1 MPNGWRDSV
10 PIERKIDKRLLD
22 RAIGELA
29 GQQHGVVARTQL
41 VAIGLGP
48 SSIEMRLARRRLHRV
63 HQGVYAVG
71 HSCLSEKGR
80 WMAAVLAGG
89 PRAVLSHAPAGA
101 LWGIRPQGDL
111 EVVVTGPRRVEPR
124 RWMRFHRSSLP
135 DDEITIKDGIPVTT
149 APRTL
154 FDLAAVVSHGQLARA
169 INEAEIRRLWDPL
182 SLPNLLKRHPRRPGA
197 AAIRSLIA
205 TPGLRVTRSELE
217 DRFLAFLA
225 RLGLPLPATNVSMR
239 VGGCWIEADCV
250 WHEERLIAE
259 LDGHTTHR
267 TRAAFETDRTRD
279 RTLTAAGWRVIRI
292 TWRQLHDDPEGLGR
306 DLRVFLAA

>member
-1 MPNGWRDSV
+1 
-10 PIERKIDKRLLD
+10 LD
-22 RAIGELA
+22 GGRA
-29 GQQHGVVARTQL
+29 
-41 VAIGLGP
+41 
-48 SSIEMRLARRRLHRV
+48 
-63 HQGVYAVG
+63 
-71 HSCLSEKGR
+71 
-80 WMAAVLAGG
+80 
-89 PRAVLSHAPAGA
+89 
-101 LWGIRPQGDL
+101 
-111 EVVVTGPRRVEPR
+111 
-124 RWMRFHRSSLP
+124 RFHRSSLP

-169 INEAEIRRLWDPL
+169 VNEAEIRRLWDPL

-279 RTLTAAGWRVIRI
+279 RMLTAAGWRVIRI

>member
-1 MPNGWRDSV
+1 
-10 PIERKIDKRLLD
+10 
-22 RAIGELA
+22 
-29 GQQHGVVARTQL
+29 
-41 VAIGLGP
+41 
-48 SSIEMRLARRRLHRV
+48 V

-71 HSCLSEKGR
+71 HACLSEEGR
-80 WMAAVLAGG
+80 WKAAVLASTA
-89 PRAVLSHAPAGA
+89 PRC
-101 LWGIRPQGDL
+101 R
-111 EVVVTGPRRVEPR
+111 TT
-124 RWMRFHRSSLP
+124 RS
-135 DDEITIKDGIPVTT
+135 TIKEGIPVTT

-169 INEAEIRRLWDPL
+169 VN
-182 SLPNLLKRHPRRPGA
+182 
-197 AAIRSLIA
+197 
-205 TPGLRVTRSELE
+205 E

-239 VGGCWIEADCV
+239 VGGRWIEADCV

-292 TWRQLHDDPEGLGR
+292 TWRQLHDDPKGLGR

>member
-1 MPNGWRDSV
+1 
-10 PIERKIDKRLLD
+10 LD
-22 RAIGELA
+22 GGRA
-29 GQQHGVVARTQL
+29 
-41 VAIGLGP
+41 
-48 SSIEMRLARRRLHRV
+48 
-63 HQGVYAVG
+63 
-71 HSCLSEKGR
+71 
-80 WMAAVLAGG
+80 
-89 PRAVLSHAPAGA
+89 
-101 LWGIRPQGDL
+101 
-111 EVVVTGPRRVEPR
+111 
-124 RWMRFHRSSLP
+124 RFHRSSLP

-154 FDLAAVVSHGQLARA
+154 FDLAAVVSQGQLARA
-169 INEAEIRRLWDPL
+169 VNEAEIRRLWDPL
-182 SLPNLLKRHPRRPGA
+182 SLPNLLERHRRRPGA
-197 AAIRSLIA
+197 AAIRALVA

-239 VGGCWIEADCV
+239 VGGGWIEADCV

-259 LDGHTTHR
+259 LDGLTTHR
-267 TRAAFETDRTRD
+267 TRAAFETDRTHD

>member
-1 MPNGWRDSV
+1 
-10 PIERKIDKRLLD
+10 
-22 RAIGELA
+22 
-29 GQQHGVVARTQL
+29 
-41 VAIGLGP
+41 
-48 SSIEMRLARRRLHRV
+48 
-63 HQGVYAVG
+63 
-71 HSCLSEKGR
+71 
-80 WMAAVLAGG
+80 MAAVLAGG